1 MAFIAVAIGGSAV
14 LGAGVSL
21 YGMSENRKAAN
32 KAADAI
38 AKNQINIPQLMED
51 ARKNAAENLASS
63 ISLERTYQPGT
74 AALRL
79 LADEGL
85 TNLATGNISSLN
97 LRDSLLS
104 QIGSTNPLLQAS
116 ADSILS
122 QLRLGGKLDAETQ
135 AQVTKTALEKGGTA
149 GISGSGANR
158 GLVARDLG
166 LTSLQ
171 LLQSRQQAG
180 LSAGSLLSQDLA
192 SRAGLA
198 MNAYGQDSNTA
209 LNIASL
215 IDRRALPDSGI
226 NSGSLV
232 DLVVGQNNS
241 QNQAYATRAGIQ
253 AQNTNGVTSILSNL
267 IGTAGG
273 LTAAGLAGAFSPVS
287 TPLTNAAGA
296 GSSLVICWVARE
308 VYGRHNPS
316 WLLFRRWLLE
326 DAPRWFRNLYIRH
339 GEWFAEF
346 ISDKPRLKEVLRRW
360 MDTRI
365 NAKFALAG
373 AAV

>member
-38 AKNQINIPQLMED
+38 AKNKIDIPQLMED
-51 ARKNAAENLASS
+51 ARKNAEENLKAS

-79 LADEGL
+79 LGDEGL
-85 TNLATGNISSLN
+85 VNLATGNVSSLN
-97 LRDSLLS
+97 LRDSILA
-104 QIGSTNPLLQAS
+104 QAGSTNPLLQAS
-116 ADSILS
+116 TDSILS

-135 AQVTKTALEKGGTA
+135 AQVTKAALEKGGTA
-149 GISGSGANR
+149 GIAGSGANR

-192 SRAGLA
+192 TRAGLA

-215 IDRRALPDSGI
+215 IDRRAMPDAGI

-232 DLVVGQNNS
+232 DLVVGQNNA

-273 LTAAGLAGAFSPVS
+273 LAAGYAGRGGFGSGLDTS
-287 TPLTNAAGA
+287 TNGA
-296 GSSLVICWVARE
+296 YNDMMRATYPGW
-308 VYGRHNPS
+308 
-316 WLLFRRWLLE
+316 
-326 DAPRWFRNLYIRH
+326 
-339 GEWFAEF
+339 
-346 ISDKPRLKEVLRRW
+346 KPP
-360 MDTRI
+360 
-365 NAKFALAG
+365 G
-373 AAV
+373 